1 MTLIKDQRDTEH
13 VPQIRQVSLSDIQDN
28 SNVFLENVCQNNS
41 WQSSLL
47 LALFYQSHLIQQLS
61 FGTDD

>member
-28 SNVFLENVCQNNS
+28 SSVFLENVCQNNS

-47 LALFYQSHLIQQLS
+47 LALFYPSHLIQQLS